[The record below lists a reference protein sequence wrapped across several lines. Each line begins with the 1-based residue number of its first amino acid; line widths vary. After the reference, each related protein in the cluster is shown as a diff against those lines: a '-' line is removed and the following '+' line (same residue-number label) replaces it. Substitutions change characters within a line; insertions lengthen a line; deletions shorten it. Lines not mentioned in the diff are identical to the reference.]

1 MYPKERP
8 NCLPIVSCDS
18 VGFELATTMSVNLKT
33 IQQVSNFYFGKVVKI
48 EKITFEYYLEAIN
61 IKISLC

>member
-1 MYPKERP
+1 M
-8 NCLPIVSCDS
+8 PIVSCDS

-48 EKITFEYYLEAIN
+48 EKITFEY
-61 IKISLC
+61 